1 MDTYEYVILLKVAIG
16 ILKEMILLLEKE
28 LKAVSLF

>member
-1 MDTYEYVILLKVAIG
+1 MDTYEYVILLKVVIG
-16 ILKEMILLLEKE
+16 ILKEMNLLLEKE